1 MGELGLLYRLASIV
15 FVGKS
20 LAATGGQNPIEPAK
34 LGGAILHGPHVGNF
48 VEVYDELDRSGG
60 ALEVGDR
67 DTLARTLLAL
77 MADGQRLRTMVRRAG
92 ETVAQLGGASDRI
105 MVALEPYLLQLRVGR
120 R

>member
-1 MGELGLLYRLASIV
+1 
-15 FVGKS
+15 
-20 LAATGGQNPIEPAK
+20 
-34 LGGAILHGPHVGNF
+34 
-48 VEVYDELDRSGG
+48 
-60 ALEVGDR
+60 VGDR